1 MRRFVSLLALCGGL
15 LAAVCTTAPSSV
27 SAREPGQEIIRCGQ
41 QTPIKGSPRFFTGTV
56 RIDPLYAANN
66 AMRSSGGSVTFEP
79 GSRSHWHIHP
89 VGQVL
94 IVTAGVG
101 LTQEWGKPIQEIRAG
116 DVVICPAKVKHWHG
130 AAPGSAMTHIS
141 ICEETE
147 PGLSKSALRS
157 ARRSASC
164 SFRSPAIRT
173 PCARSP
179 QAPPPDSRQR
189 QRTSCSSPM
198 PLSPVFSPCSPLFRY
213 SNTISSA
220 RRSRRY
226 PTRSR
231 QEEPPQPPRN
241 NQSKKLSSVWIHT
254 EDFCLV

>member
-15 LAAVCTTAPSSV
+15 LAAVCIAPSTV

-101 LTQEWGKPIQEIRAG
+101 LTQEWGKLMRA
-116 DVVICPAKVKHWHG
+116 VKN
-130 AAPGSAMTHIS
+130 
-141 ICEETE
+141 
-147 PGLSKSALRS
+147 
-157 ARRSASC
+157 
-164 SFRSPAIRT
+164 
-173 PCARSP
+173 
-179 QAPPPDSRQR
+179 
-189 QRTSCSSPM
+189 
-198 PLSPVFSPCSPLFRY
+198 PLGE
-213 SNTISSA
+213 A
-220 RRSRRY
+220 
-226 PTRSR
+226 
-231 QEEPPQPPRN
+231 
-241 NQSKKLSSVWIHT
+241 
-254 EDFCLV
+254 